1 MKKILCFS
9 LAGIILL
16 TTMFSINMSS
26 VLATDA
32 SKEKMYNDI
41 INSAK
46 SNAESYDKVKFRC
59 TYFTF
64 GARKSKSG
72 IQKVDSIVVADFKKN
87 EAKIKSIV
95 YYKDN
100 NNKLVKIKVLC
111 KRDLELEDYKY
122 KFSNNVKKY
131 SRLQGNIENLFDS
144 ILFFNL
150 RTSIC
155 SNTADLISK
164 YFYVLASPEDFYT
177 ANNGIVVRYQYKSIY
192 PWEDTTYTISN
203 YVDRHDFKEST
214 RSIKY
219 DEANY
224 EVTCSNFEFI
234 N

>member
-32 SKEKMYNDI
+32 SKENMYNDI

-87 EAKIKSIV
+87 GAKTKSIV

-177 ANNGIVVRYQYKSIY
+177 VNNGIVVRYQYKSIY

-224 EVTCSNFEFI
+224 EVTCSNFEFV

>member
-9 LAGIILL
+9 LACIVLL

-26 VLATDA
+26 VLATDT
-32 SKEKMYNDI
+32 SKENMYNDI

-46 SNAESYDKVKFRC
+46 SNAKNYDKVKFKC
-59 TYFTF
+59 TYLNFD
-64 GARKSKSG
+64 ARKEKSVV
-72 IQKVDSIVVADFKKN
+72 QRVVSIVVTDFKKN

-95 YYKDN
+95 YYKDD

-122 KFSNNVKKY
+122 KFSNNAKKY

-150 RTSIC
+150 RTSVC
-155 SNTADLISK
+155 SNTTDLISK

-177 ANNGIVVRYQYKSIY
+177 ANNGIVVRYQYKSTY
-192 PWEDTTYTISN
+192 PWEDTKYTISN

>member
-1 MKKILCFS
+1 
-9 LAGIILL
+9 
-16 TTMFSINMSS
+16 MFSINMSS

-32 SKEKMYNDI
+32 SKENMYNDI

-87 EAKIKSIV
+87 GAKIKSIV

-131 SRLQGNIENLFDS
+131 SRLQGSIENLFDS

-177 ANNGIVVRYQYKSIY
+177 ANTGIVVRYQYKSIY

>member
-1 MKKILCFS
+1 M
-9 LAGIILL
+9 
-16 TTMFSINMSS
+16 
-26 VLATDA
+26 
-32 SKEKMYNDI
+32 
-41 INSAK
+41 
-46 SNAESYDKVKFRC
+46 
-59 TYFTF
+59 
-64 GARKSKSG
+64 
-72 IQKVDSIVVADFKKN
+72 
-87 EAKIKSIV
+87 
-95 YYKDN
+95 
-100 NNKLVKIKVLC
+100 LC

-155 SNTADLISK
+155 SNTADLIFK
-164 YFYVLASPEDFYT
+164 YFYVLASPEGFYT

>member
-1 MKKILCFS
+1 MKKILRFS
-9 LAGIILL
+9 LACIILL
-16 TTMFSINMSS
+16 TTMFFINRSS
-26 VLATDA
+26 VLATDT
-32 SKEKMYNDI
+32 SKENMYNDI

-64 GARKSKSG
+64 GVRKSKSG

-100 NNKLVKIKVLC
+100 TNKLVKIKVLC

-144 ILFFNL
+144 IL
-150 RTSIC
+150 
-155 SNTADLISK
+155 
-164 YFYVLASPEDFYT
+164 
-177 ANNGIVVRYQYKSIY
+177 
-192 PWEDTTYTISN
+192 
-203 YVDRHDFKEST
+203 
-214 RSIKY
+214 
-219 DEANY
+219 
-224 EVTCSNFEFI
+224 
-234 N
+234 

>member
-1 MKKILCFS
+1 MDKVF
-9 LAGIILL
+9 
-16 TTMFSINMSS
+16 
-26 VLATDA
+26 ATDA
-32 SKEKMYNDI
+32 SKEDMYNDI
-41 INSAK
+41 INSVK
-46 SNAESYDKVKFRC
+46 SNAKSYDKVKFRC
-59 TYFTF
+59 TYFNF
-64 GARKSKSG
+64 DARKSESV
-72 IQKVDSIVVADFKKN
+72 IQKVDSSVLADFKKN

-100 NNKLVKIKVLC
+100 NNKRVKIKVLC

-144 ILFFNL
+144 KLFFNL
-150 RTSIC
+150 RTSVC

-192 PWEDTTYTISN
+192 PWEDTKYTISN

-224 EVTCSNFEFI
+224 EIACSNFEFI

>member
-9 LAGIILL
+9 LACIILL

-26 VLATDA
+26 VLATDT
-32 SKEKMYNDI
+32 SKENMYNDI

-100 NNKLVKIKVLC
+100 NNKRVKIKVLC

-150 RTSIC
+150 RTSVC

-164 YFYVLASPEDFYT
+164 YFYVSASPEDFYT

-192 PWEDTTYTISN
+192 PWEDTKYTISN

-224 EVTCSNFEFI
+224 EIACSNFEFI

>member
-9 LAGIILL
+9 LACIILL

-26 VLATDA
+26 VLATDT
-32 SKEKMYNDI
+32 SKENMYNDI

-100 NNKLVKIKVLC
+100 NNKRVKIKVLC

-150 RTSIC
+150 KTSVC

-164 YFYVLASPEDFYT
+164 YFYVLASPEDFYA

-192 PWEDTTYTISN
+192 PWEDTKYTISN

>member
-1 MKKILCFS
+1 MKRVLVICLCFIFS
-9 LAGIILL
+9 LSTLFNLRIGKV
-16 TTMFSINMSS
+16 F
-26 VLATDA
+26 ATDT
-32 SKEKMYNDI
+32 SKENMYNDI

-64 GARKSKSG
+64 GARRSKSG
-72 IQKVDSIVVADFKKN
+72 IQKVDSIVVADFKKK

-100 NNKLVKIKVLC
+100 NNKRVKIKVLC
-111 KRDLELEDYKY
+111 RRDLELEDYKY

-131 SRLQGNIENLFDS
+131 TRLQGNIENLFNS

-150 RTSIC
+150 RTSVC

-164 YFYVLASPEDFYT
+164 YFYVLASPEDFYN
-177 ANNGIVVRYQYKSIY
+177 ANDGIVVRYQYKSIY
-192 PWEDTTYTISN
+192 PWEDTKYTISN

-224 EVTCSNFEFI
+224 EIECSTFEFI

>member
-9 LAGIILL
+9 LACIILL

-32 SKEKMYNDI
+32 SKENMYNDI

-72 IQKVDSIVVADFKKN
+72 VQKVDSIVVVDFKKN

-95 YYKDN
+95 YYRDN
-100 NNKLVKIKVLC
+100 NNKRVKIKVLC

-122 KFSNNVKKY
+122 KFSDNVKKY
-131 SRLQGNIENLFDS
+131 SRLQGNVENLFDS

-150 RTSIC
+150 RTSVC

-164 YFYVLASPEDFYT
+164 YFYVSASPEDFYT

-192 PWEDTTYTISN
+192 PGEDTKYIINN
-203 YVDRHDFKEST
+203 YIDSQDFKES
-214 RSIKY
+214 RSSIKY
-219 DEANY
+219 SEANY
-224 EVTCSNFEFI
+224 EVTRSNFEFV